1 MLAAI
6 LTGAVALIFVVAGI
20 VNIRGSESVR
30 DGFTRA
36 GYPEGFNIVCGGL
49 EVVGAALMLWPVMRP
64 FGFAL
69 LGVIMVAAI
78 ATLLRLR
85 EPFTHLAPA
94 LAISALLAVTAA
106 VAA

>member
-1 MLAAI
+1 
-6 LTGAVALIFVVAGI
+6 
-20 VNIRGSESVR
+20 
-30 DGFTRA
+30 
-36 GYPEGFNIVCGGL
+36 
-49 EVVGAALMLWPVMRP
+49 MRP

-94 LAISALLAVTAA
+94 LAISALLAITAA